1 MAKGDIQFIILVG
14 VISSFLSILPSIS
27 PTVAQETSTD
37 KTEEN
42 NSADEKTNQIDI
54 PPEVIEDS
62 PVLQEWLKE
71 VPNVLQEIKHD
82 PAFAT
87 RFRLGF
93 TWFPSTDD
101 ATGLNVGF
109 EDIFVGRTGLTLS
122 ADYQTAFNGDRNA
135 AGADLHYFLFPL
147 GNYINFAPLVGYRY
161 VQSNDF
167 FTDGVHV
174 GGRLMLSFSRT
185 GGGDISISQSFIS
198 PGGSEEVGITS
209 LSVGYAVT
217 SHLRLSGDIE
227 RQNSLE
233 DKDNRFGLNLEWL
246 FY

>member
-1 MAKGDIQFIILVG
+1 M
-14 VISSFLSILPSIS
+14 
-27 PTVAQETSTD
+27 AQEVTTD
-37 KTEEN
+37 TTEN
-42 NSADEKTNQIDI
+42 NNEIDI
-54 PPEVIEDS
+54 PPEVIENS

-71 VPNVLQEIKHD
+71 VPNVLEDIKHD

-87 RFRLGF
+87 RLRLGF

-101 ATGLNVGF
+101 ATGLNIGV
-109 EDIFVGRTGLTLS
+109 EDIFIKRTGLTIS

-135 AGADLHYFLFPL
+135 AGIDLHYFLFPL

-167 FTDGVHV
+167 STDGLHV
-174 GGRLMLSFSRT
+174 GGRLMLTFSRT
-185 GGGDISISQSFIS
+185 GGGDISLSQSFIS
-198 PGGSEEVGITS
+198 PGGEEEVGITT

-217 SHLRLSGDIE
+217 SYLRLSGDIE
-227 RQNSLE
+227 QQNSLE
-233 DKDNRFGLNLEWL
+233 DRDNRFGINLEWL

>member
-1 MAKGDIQFIILVG
+1 MIPLVPFYP
-14 VISSFLSILPSIS
+14 SSY
-27 PTVAQETSTD
+27 TTTD
-37 KTEEN
+37 QTDEN
-42 NSADEKTNQIDI
+42 NSTDEETNSIDL

-71 VPNVLQEIKHD
+71 VPNVLEEIKHD

-87 RFRLGF
+87 RLRLGF

-101 ATGLNVGF
+101 ATGLNLGV
-109 EDIFVGRTGLTLS
+109 EDIFIGRTGLTLS

-135 AGADLHYFLFPL
+135 VGADLHYFLFPL
-147 GNYINFAPLVGYRY
+147 GKYINFAPQVGYRY

-185 GGGDISISQSFIS
+185 GGGDISVSQSFIS

-246 FY
+246 LY

>member
-1 MAKGDIQFIILVG
+1 MAKAYIKLFVLVFLGNFWLQIL
-14 VISSFLSILPSIS
+14 LLP
-27 PTVAQETSTD
+27 PANAQEATTD
-37 KTEEN
+37 TTEEQD
-42 NSADEKTNQIDI
+42 SVDDENYKIDI

-62 PVLQEWLKE
+62 PVLQEWLQE
-71 VPNVLQEIKHD
+71 VPNVLEEIKHD
-82 PAFAT
+82 PAFVT
-87 RFRLGF
+87 RLRFGF
-93 TWFPSTDD
+93 NWFPSTDD
-101 ATGLNVGF
+101 ATGLNVGI
-109 EDIFVGRTGLTLS
+109 EDIFIGRTGLTIS

-147 GNYINFAPLVGYRY
+147 GNYVNFAPQIGYRY

-167 FTDGVHV
+167 STDGVHV

-185 GGGDISISQSFIS
+185 GGGDISVSQSFIS

-209 LSVGYAVT
+209 LSIGYAVT

-227 RQNSLE
+227 QQNSIE